1 MIVETEPDPDLVLL
15 ERWRAGDRSAAQ
27 ALARR
32 HYAAL
37 RRFITGKVGDDVAAE
52 VTQRVFLALCE
63 KIDGVAAPT
72 AFRPYL
78 FGVAR
83 WKLVEYF
90 RGERMRGRHFDPLE
104 HSVGDADPRAD
115 LSAELVR
122 DVHQQVVLQALRS
135 LPMDDQIMLELK
147 SYEGM
152 TQREIGEVFGL
163 GVAQIGGRINRARE
177 RLERAVARLSEDPEL
192 RTATSH
198 QLESWIANVQQALV
212 DRAGA

>member
-1 MIVETEPDPDLVLL
+1 MEHESDPDLALL
-15 ERWRAGDRSAAQ
+15 ERWRAGDRAAAQ
-27 ALARR
+27 TLARR

-37 RRFITGKVGDDVAAE
+37 RRFITGKVGDEVAAE

-63 KIDGVAAPT
+63 KDDRVATPR

-90 RGERMRGRHFDPLE
+90 RREQTAGRRFDPLE
-104 HSVGDADPRAD
+104 DSIAAADSRVDPSARLSRD
-115 LSAELVR
+115 LT
-122 DVHQQVVLQALRS
+122 QQVVLQALRS

-152 TQREIGEVFGL
+152 TNKEIGEVFGI
-163 GVAQIGGRINRARE
+163 GVAQVAGRINRARE
-177 RLERAVARLSEDPEL
+177 RLERAVAALSEDPRL
-192 RTATSH
+192 RTATPH
-198 QLESWIANVQQALV
+198 QLESWIADVQRALV
-212 DRAGA
+212 QRVGA